1 MFNLFAKKNII
12 SYSNESLLLRTDIH
26 SHILPG
32 IDDGSPDM
40 PTSLQLIKG
49 MYDLG
54 IRKMIGTSHIIEDR
68 YRNTPEIIN
77 AALEKLKIA
86 CKAEQIDVEL
96 SAAAE
101 YMLDGSFLFLL
112 QKKSPLLTIHDNIIL
127 TEQSYVGQTG
137 NLSEIAF
144 EILTS
149 GYKPIMAHPERYS
162 YYHDNYEEYTRLK
175 DMGFLL
181 QVNLLSLTGYYGKHV
196 FKAAKFLF
204 DKKLVDF
211 VGTDIHHGKHISI
224 LKRNIPIIN
233 QYISQRAYNDFDLQ
247 KL

>member
-1 MFNLFAKKNII
+1 MFSFFSKKNVITA
-12 SYSNESLLLRTDIH
+12 SNELLLKTDIH

-32 IDDGSPDM
+32 IDDGSADIS
-40 PTSLQLIKG
+40 TSLQLIKE

-54 IRKMIGTSHIIEDR
+54 IRKMIGTPHINEDT
-68 YRNTPEIIN
+68 YRNTPKIIN

-86 CKAEQIDVEL
+86 CKEAQIDVEL
-96 SAAAE
+96 GAAAE
-101 YMLDGSFLFLL
+101 YMLDNSFFSLL
-112 QKKSPLLTIHDNIIL
+112 QKESPLLTIYNNVIL
-127 TEQSYVGQTG
+127 TEQSYVVQMN
-137 NLSEIAF
+137 NLPEMAF
-144 EILTS
+144 EILTT

-162 YYHDNYEEYTRLK
+162 YYHDNYEEYIRLK

-211 VGTDIHHGKHISI
+211 VGTDVHHEKHISI
-224 LKRNIPIIN
+224 LKENISLIN
-233 QYISQRAYNDFDLQ
+233 EYISQGTYNDFNFQ
-247 KL
+247 KS